1 MTFPNFSSLKTAIIE
16 LKDIVS
22 RSQNEDHEAAQLLS
36 QIEALFLDIENKV
49 RQRDL
54 AVSQN

>member
-1 MTFPNFSSLKTAIIE
+1 MTFPNFSSLKTAIVE

-22 RSQNEDHEAAQLLS
+22 RSQGEDHEAAQLLG

-54 AVSQN
+54 AVGQN